1 MKTLLLISLFLS
13 SAVAFSQPTLNF
25 TPVTLSG
32 PALSQPVD
40 ITGCGDNS
48 GRLFIVEKRGT
59 MRIVQNGAV
68 LPDFFLDIEDQVM
81 NSGER
86 GLLGVAFHPSFPNVP
101 YIFVNYVID
110 GTITNRISRFTLSDN
125 NPNDIDESTEL
136 ILIEQT
142 GIQPNHKAGDIVFGL
157 DGYLYFGMGDGGGG
171 GDPSNAGQNIET
183 LLGKM
188 LRIDI
193 NDTDPGLNYA
203 IPADNPFVNEDGL
216 DEIWAIGLRNPWRI
230 SFDRGTGDF
239 WIADVGQN
247 LWEEVNMVPALTPG
261 GMNFGWDCKEGN
273 HNYEPNNCPGGTE
286 FTWPVFE
293 YPHSCSPCPN
303 GFGASLSGGFVYR
316 GNDYPVLQGCYVM
329 ADYVSNY
336 LWIIKQSG
344 DNPPTFDVWV
354 QNGTGIVN
362 QIVTFGEDDD
372 GELYASNLAGTL
384 YSVSAT
390 GLLPIQWEN
399 TRATRVDGGN
409 QVDWTLFQAIGLD
422 HFEVQR
428 SLQSTFEDFTVVT
441 SIQPV
446 DGQSTYTFTD
456 PFIHSSAVY
465 YRIAAKMQDGSTEF
479 SPFMRILGDPTSKP
493 TLVYEPNTKM
503 WRINLPEEWRNGDA
517 TLYDLQGKE
526 IFTRRIASDKID
538 LNPPI
543 TPGSYFIKI
552 TGDMGSWSE
561 QIVW

>member
-1 MKTLLLISLFLS
+1 MKTHLLISFLFS
-13 SAVAFSQPTLNF
+13 SAILFAQPNLNF
-25 TPVTLSG
+25 TPMVLTG

-48 GRLFIVEKRGT
+48 GRLFITEKRGT
-59 MRIVQNGAV
+59 VRIVQNGAV

-86 GLLGVAFHPSFPNVP
+86 GLLGLAFHPQYPAFP
-101 YIFVNYVID
+101 YIYVNYVIN
-110 GTITNRISRFTLSDN
+110 GTITNRISRFTLSA
-125 NPNDIDESTEL
+125 NPNDMNEASEL
-136 ILIEQT
+136 ILLEQT
-142 GIQPNHKAGDIVFGL
+142 GIQSNHKAGDLVFGL
-157 DGYLYFGMGDGGGG
+157 DGYLYIGMGDGGGG

-183 LLGKM
+183 WLGKM
-188 LRIDI
+188 LRIDV

-203 IPADNPFVNEDGL
+203 IPPDNPFVGDDGL

-273 HNYEPNNCPGGTE
+273 HNFEPNNCPGNTE

-293 YPHSCSPCPN
+293 YPHNCNPCPN
-303 GFGASLSGGFVYR
+303 GQGASLSGGFVYR
-316 GNDYPVLQGCYVM
+316 GENYPVLEGCYVM
-329 ADYVSNY
+329 ADYLSNY
-336 LWIIKQSG
+336 LWMIKQSG
-344 DNPPTFDVWV
+344 SNPPTFDVWV
-354 QNGTGIVN
+354 QNGTGLVN

-390 GLLPIQWEN
+390 GFLPIQWEN
-399 TRATRVDGGN
+399 VGAKRVDGGSE
-409 QVDWTLFQAIGLD
+409 VVWTLFQAIGLD

-428 SLQSTFEDFTVVT
+428 SLKPEFEEYTVVK
-441 SIQPV
+441 IVQPV
-446 DGQSTYTFTD
+446 DGEYSYSYVD
-456 PFIHSSAVY
+456 PYIQPSAVY
-465 YRIAAKMQDGSTEF
+465 YRIAAKMQDGSTEY
-479 SPFMRILGDPTSKP
+479 SPFMRILADPISKP
-493 TLVYEPNTKM
+493 VLVFDQNTQI
-503 WRINLPEEWRNGDA
+503 WRINLPSAWRNGDA
-517 TLYDLQGKE
+517 TLFDLQGKE
-526 IFTRRIASDKID
+526 VFTRKITTETID

-543 TPGSYFIKI
+543 TPGCYFIKI
-552 TGDMGSWSE
+552 AGEMGTWSE
-561 QIVW
+561 QVVW